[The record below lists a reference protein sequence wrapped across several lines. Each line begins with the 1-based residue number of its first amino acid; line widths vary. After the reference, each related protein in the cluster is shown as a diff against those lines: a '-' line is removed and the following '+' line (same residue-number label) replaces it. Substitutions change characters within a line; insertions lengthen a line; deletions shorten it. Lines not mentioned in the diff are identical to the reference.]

1 MLRSVRE
8 RLVTLVLLGAVAC
21 TLGSCATVGHEFPTE
36 RVSDIKL
43 HGTTRA
49 EIQEMF
55 GPPWRTGI
63 EDGYETWTY
72 GRYRYAIFSDA
83 KTKDLVVRFDD
94 QGIVMSYTFNT
105 TEHELKGDE

>member
-1 MLRSVRE
+1 MLRS
-8 RLVTLVLLGAVAC
+8 TLTWLAILLLLGFMAC
-21 TLGSCATVGHEFPTE
+21 TLGSCATVGREFPTE
-36 RVSDIKL
+36 RVSDIEL
-43 HGTTRA
+43 QGTTRA

-83 KTKDLVVRFDD
+83 KTKDLVVRFND
-94 QGIVMSYTFNT
+94 QGVVRSYTFNT
-105 TEHELKGDE
+105 TEHDLKGE